1 MHADALPPSHDP
13 RSEWGLPVV
22 LALLVHLLVAAVFII
37 AWLWSPTRSTEA
49 AAGDPVVEAS
59 LQVSSAEAAAA
70 RRALQA
76 SEKLPDLPEPVEE
89 VPPEPVPE
97 DTVTPPQPLPEPSPQ
112 DALTPQQHNA
122 QERIAQPDTL
132 DQERVSAL
140 AISQEKAR
148 QEQEAKRRQEQIDL
162 TERKRVEEAE
172 QKARLAKQ
180 QEEADRQK
188 KLAEEQRVANETKA
202 EQDRQNRIAELR
214 RKREQA
220 EREVKLA
227 EQRQRQVADAQ
238 ARAQAAST
246 NSAASSGSS
255 APSPG
260 QGGTSTDLTAKYAA
274 AIQQAVLNQWIRP
287 DTIPRGQRCR
297 LTIRQLPGGEV
308 SSVEFAP
315 SCPYDEA
322 GRRSVEAAVLRAQ
335 PLPYRGF
342 ESVFQRNLNFN
353 FEAQDR

>member
-1 MHADALPPSHDP
+1 MHTDVMPPLRNPDN
-13 RSEWGLPVV
+13 EWGLPVV
-22 LALLVHLLVAAVFII
+22 LALLVHVLVALVFIA
-37 AWLWSPTRSTEA
+37 AWLWSPSRSTEA
-49 AAGDPVVEAS
+49 AAGDPAVEAS
-59 LQVSSAEAAAA
+59 LQLSAAEASAA
-70 RRALQA
+70 RSALRA
-76 SEKLPDLPEPVEE
+76 SEKLPPLPEPVQD
-89 VPPEPVPE
+89 VQPEPVPE
-97 DTVTPPQPLPEPSPQ
+97 DTIPPPQPLPEPKPQ
-112 DALTPQQHNA
+112 DAPTPQQHNA
-122 QERIAQPDTL
+122 QERIAQPDTV
-132 DQERVSAL
+132 DQEKVSAL

-188 KLAEEQRVANETKA
+188 KLAEEQRKANDAKA
-202 EQDRQNRIAELR
+202 EQERQQKIAEIR

-220 EREVKLA
+220 ERELKLA
-227 EQRQRQVADAQ
+227 EQRERQVRDAQ
-238 ARAQAAST
+238 ARAQAA
-246 NSAASSGSS
+246 ASSASPSS
-255 APSPG
+255 GAPQASPG
-260 QGGTSTDLTAKYAA
+260 QGGTSDDLTAKYAA
-274 AIQQAVLNQWIRP
+274 AIQQAVLNQWVRP

-297 LTIRQLPGGEV
+297 LTIVQLPGGEV
-308 SSVEFAP
+308 REVQFAAN
-315 SCPYDEA
+315 CPYDAA